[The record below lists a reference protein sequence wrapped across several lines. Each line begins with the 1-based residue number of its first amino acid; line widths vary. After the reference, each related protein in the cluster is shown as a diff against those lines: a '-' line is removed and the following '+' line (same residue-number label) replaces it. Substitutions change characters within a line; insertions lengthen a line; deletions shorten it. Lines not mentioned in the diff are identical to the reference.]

1 MTVFSG
7 ILCDTLLDNCTMST
21 PADELWL
28 ADCVAGFLCI
38 MYIVCFFSV
47 VGSVGRHRS
56 DKSKLTSCSLA
67 VDIIDIE

>member
-1 MTVFSG
+1 
-7 ILCDTLLDNCTMST
+7 
-21 PADELWL
+21 
-28 ADCVAGFLCI
+28 
-38 MYIVCFFSV
+38 MYYVSIVCFFSV